1 MGYLG
6 TRHFIIEKKTG
17 IGTDKRYAKVK
28 AQVAGASK
36 GKFKFFIPP
45 SAEDFVGLLY
55 PTLSKGKLGD
65 AQMAWYKQNLLDPYA
80 KAMNSISSDR
90 ISLMNDLKELKKLL
104 KVIPKDLRSKV
115 PGEPFTKEQAVR
127 VYIWN
132 SQGMSVPGLSKND
145 LKDLTDFVEQNEN
158 LKTFAEEVIQ
168 INKGEEYAPPDL
180 GWVAGKIDTD
190 LLKGLNTTRRS
201 QYLKPW
207 QDNVDVIFSE
217 ENLNKL
223 EAAYGENYR
232 LALEGILK
240 RMKSGRNRPFADN
253 SITGRVTDWLSNSV
267 GAIMFFNT
275 RSAVLQLLST
285 VNFVNFTDNNIL
297 KAGQAFANQPQFWK
311 DVLNLMNSDFLKER
325 RGGLRINVN
334 EADIADMAK
343 KSGAR
348 GVISRIL
355 QLGFAP
361 TQIADSLAISLGGAT
376 FYRNRIKKLMKEGM
390 SESEATKQAF
400 QDFKEV
406 SETSQQSADPSKIS
420 QQQPISNPL

>member
-1 MGYLG
+1 MGVNNSGNFIDDQYNKVKKQTAEYNNKILPV
-6 TRHFIIEKKTG
+6 TVKFSKANSFINNTLNEMKTLDAEQTEQQIKFSKSVDLNKDFNDIIEKKTG

-55 PTLSKGKLGD
+55 ATLSKGKLGD

-115 PGEPFTKEQAVR
+115 PGEAFTKEQAVR

-201 QYLKPW
+201 QYLKP
-207 QDNVDVIFSE
+207 
-217 ENLNKL
+217 
-223 EAAYGENYR
+223 
-232 LALEGILK
+232 LA
-240 RMKSGRNRPFADN
+240 R
-253 SITGRVTDWLSNSV
+253 
-267 GAIMFFNT
+267 
-275 RSAVLQLLST
+275 QC
-285 VNFVNFTDNNIL
+285 
-297 KAGQAFANQPQFWK
+297 
-311 DVLNLMNSDFLKER
+311 
-325 RGGLRINVN
+325 
-334 EADIADMAK
+334 
-343 KSGAR
+343 
-348 GVISRIL
+348 
-355 QLGFAP
+355 
-361 TQIADSLAISLGGAT
+361 
-376 FYRNRIKKLMKEGM
+376 
-390 SESEATKQAF
+390 
-400 QDFKEV
+400 
-406 SETSQQSADPSKIS
+406 
-420 QQQPISNPL
+420 